1 MSYPGLNTKSKVHL
15 YKTIC
20 LPTLLYGVDCLS
32 ASVNNFANIQS
43 AQDNIMKY
51 VCSLSKRYHHSN
63 FLQVLGITG
72 ANTLLSEY
80 NKSLF
85 TRIFQ
90 NDSPTSNLCVY
101 FIDLFVT
108 QNILIPGTLVNRI
121 VDMAISP
128 AILMFQGGTNSSQSS
143 STADGL
149 VDSLR
154 FMLYN
159 DNYIKPW
166 SNEYSKLFNFL
177 FQLAKSESLRPVSVG
192 IELL

>member
-1 MSYPGLNTKSKVHL
+1 MSYPGLNRKSKVHL
-15 YKTIC
+15 YKTIR
-20 LPTLLYGVDCLS
+20 LPTVLSDVECLS

-51 VCSLSKRYHHSN
+51 VCSLSKRSHHSN
-63 FLQVLGITG
+63 FLQALGITG

-108 QNILIPGTLVNRI
+108 ENVLIPGILVNRI
-121 VDMAISP
+121 VHMGISP
-128 AILMFQGGTNSSQSS
+128 ASPIFPGCTNSSQSS

-154 FMLYN
+154 FILHS
-159 DNYIKPW
+159 DNYIKSR
-166 SNEYSKLFNFL
+166 SNEYLLVKLL
-177 FQLAKSESLRPVSVG
+177 TKSSY
-192 IELL
+192 ILLLY